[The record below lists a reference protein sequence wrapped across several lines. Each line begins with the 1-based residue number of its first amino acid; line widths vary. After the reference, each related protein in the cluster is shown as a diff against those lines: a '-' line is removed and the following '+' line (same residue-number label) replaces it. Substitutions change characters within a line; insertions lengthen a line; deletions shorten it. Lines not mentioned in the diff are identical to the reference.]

1 MLQVFSVN
9 FYAFLDPGATLSFLT
24 PLVAKKFDVLPDVPI
39 GPFSVCTPMGYSVF
53 AKRVYRK
60 CHVSLFHKLTYVN
73 LVEHDIF
80 DIDVNLRIDLV
91 NCCYSYV
98 DFLAR
103 VFTCPFPKK
112 PILE

>member
-60 CHVSLFHKLTYVN
+60 CHVILPNRVTLAD
-73 LVEHDIF
+73 LVELDMFDF
-80 DIDVNLRIDLV
+80 DIIFGMDWLHYCFASID
-91 NCCYSYV
+91 CRR
-98 DFLAR
+98 R
-103 VFTCPFPKK
+103 VV
-112 PILE
+112 